1 MMSSSSK
8 KPYKGLLKVH
18 EFPQTL
24 IQQIKAEMLQCDFHN
39 RGHQEE
45 VDKLDYRKTTIHS

>member
-24 IQQIKAEMLQCDFHN
+24 IQQIKAEMFQCDFHN